1 MAREKFGFVFIDCPS
16 DHEIDGILTTECD
29 TLKALI
35 SNRNLGSRLKNPI
48 KISTVESFRNI
59 KESYKYS
66 PQYVHL
72 AGHGSKDG
80 LGLIGGL
87 IEWEEVGRKLSNI
100 MKELKKNEKRVLC
113 LSCCHSQ
120 DGFNS
125 IKKELSNHFTG
136 CYLFHRKT
144 ISFSTSLT
152 VWSMFYLRKKLNKPH
167 QKIVESINT
176 FFDEKVIMFK
186 TFS

>member
-1 MAREKFGFVFIDCPS
+1 MVLWFIDCPS

-136 CYLFHRKT
+136 CYFFIEKLFHSRLPLLFGACF
-144 ISFSTSLT
+144 IS
-152 VWSMFYLRKKLNKPH
+152 
-167 QKIVESINT
+167 
-176 FFDEKVIMFK
+176 EKN
-186 TFS
+186 